1 MSFVAVNVRR
11 AVAALVILAPLGISD
26 AQVAFQVK
34 SGSTW
39 TSSIT
44 LTAITPLTFRWRWD
58 GAETIVG
65 VGWQVATIAPVSTAT
80 TRATDVI
87 AGETPMRLPS
97 AVKGGYH
104 EFTVNPDERWPLTFY
119 IRMRATVGRT
129 SVFSRWIPVTVNQ
142 RTPVAA
148 NPTCTIAAIARGLN
162 PSAFTDPTQP
172 VLSKPI
178 ESGAKVSSLTFD
190 SYILRVTFKNHLAT
204 PVSYRRT
211 IWFALM
217 GEKVVS
223 YSTENTDEIHEL
235 AASKT
240 GSFEMLLVLPSGTVS
255 ASASVRPLS
264 GLRSDCAFKYEIIS

>member
-1 MSFVAVNVRR
+1 MSLMAGHVRR
-11 AVAALVILAPLGISD
+11 AVAAFVILAPIGISD

-34 SGSTW
+34 SGTTW

-44 LTAITPLTFRWRWD
+44 VTAIAPLTFRWRWD

-65 VGWQVATIAPVSTAT
+65 VAWQVAAIAPVSTAT
-80 TRATDVI
+80 TRATDVV

-129 SVFSRWIPVTVNQ
+129 SVFSRWIPVKVNQ
-142 RTPVAA
+142 RTPVGA

-162 PSAFTDPTQP
+162 LSAFTDPTQS
-172 VLSKPI
+172 VLSMTIDP
-178 ESGAKVSSLTFD
+178 GAKVSSATFD
-190 SYILRVTFKNHLAT
+190 SYILRVTFKNHAAT

-211 IWFALM
+211 IWFAVI
-217 GEKVVS
+217 GEKIVS
-223 YSTENTDEIHEL
+223 YSTENTDEVHEL

-240 GSFEMLLVLPSGTVS
+240 GSFEMLLVLPSGRVS
-255 ASASVRPLS
+255 VSASVRPLS
-264 GLRSDCAFKYEIIS
+264 GLRSDCAFQYEIIS